1 MSLGHHEFDSGVPKL
16 LPFLVNTPKLRHI
29 KRLHNSAGFYV
40 KGAKVGVIGDIT
52 SDTLDLTM
60 TKEDIFSDENEAIKL
75 DAFPTNQPAEVAS
88 EFIILHNNDMHSRF
102 EQTDAKSGKCA
113 EQLAKEDKCYG
124 GFARVAHLVR
134 KYRKEAEEGGM
145 PVVYLNAGDTSAGT
159 IWYFRFKDDIATA
172 FLNKLLPDAAS
183 LGNHEFN
190 TGIPGLVP
198 FLEKVD
204 FPIVAANLDLSATP
218 ELRKTKHLQNST
230 VLDVNGVKVGV
241 IGYITPDTFELTM
254 TKENIFTDEIEA
266 INREAENLKAQGI
279 NIIIAVG
286 HSGYEKDQ
294 EIAAKCPEVDLVI
307 GGHTN
312 TFLYNS
318 EQPDIE
324 NIDGPYPT
332 LVNQTSGKQVP
343 VVQAYAYTKYLGKL
357 HVQFDKDGNLI
368 KFDGTPILLN
378 AEIPRETDVLELLEV
393 YRPEVAK
400 LENDVVGHT
409 MVFIDGRAEVCH
421 FRECNLGNLVTD
433 AMVHA
438 RVLEDLGGTY
448 WTDAAVAFVQA
459 GGMRDGIEPRSD
471 GTITAKD
478 VSNVLR
484 HNNDLYVS
492 KISGKTLLAALEHS
506 ASMVEKKEPTGF
518 LHMSGVHVTYDY
530 NNPVG
535 SRVVTA
541 DIRCAA
547 CATPI
552 YEPLDEKKFYN
563 VIISRYLLNEG
574 DGYKFFEDNPG
585 QAQHMKSKEVDVLS
599 IYLKGHDFIYPGV
612 EDRIT
617 IIQKIAE

>member
-1 MSLGHHEFDSGVPKL
+1 MKTYFTLTVLGLILCCL
-16 LPFLVNTPKLRHI
+16 LFGQ
-29 KRLHNSAGFYV
+29 LH
-40 KGAKVGVIGDIT
+40 
-52 SDTLDLTM
+52 
-60 TKEDIFSDENEAIKL
+60 
-75 DAFPTNQPAEVAS
+75 AFPTKAPAEVAT

-102 EQTDAKSGKCA
+102 EQTNANSGKCS
-113 EQLAKEDKCYG
+113 EELAKENKCYG

-134 KYRKEAEEGGM
+134 KYRDEAKHGGM

-159 IWYFRFKDDIATA
+159 AWYFRFKDDIATA

-183 LGNHEFN
+183 LGNHEFDS
-190 TGIPGLVP
+190 GVPGLLP
-198 FLEKVD
+198 FLDKVD
-204 FPIVAANLDLSATP
+204 FPIVAANLDLSSSP
-218 ELRKTKHLQNST
+218 KLRHSKHLQNST
-230 VLDVNGVKVGV
+230 VLEVNGAKVGV
-241 IGYITPDTFELTM
+241 IGYITPDTLDLTM
-254 TKENIFTDEIEA
+254 TKEDLFTDEIEA

-279 NIIIAVG
+279 NIIIALG

-312 TFLYNS
+312 TFLYNDQ
-318 EQPDIE
+318 QPDTE
-324 NIDGPYPT
+324 SVDGPYPT

-378 AEIPRETDVLELLEV
+378 SEVPRESDVLELLEV

-400 LENDVVGHT
+400 LENDVVGHSK
-409 MVFIDGRAEVCH
+409 VFIDGRREICNS
-421 FRECNLGNLVTD
+421 RECNLGNLVAD

-438 RVLEDLGGTY
+438 RVMEDLGGTY

-459 GGMRDGIEPRSD
+459 GGMRNGIEPRSD

-478 VSNVLR
+478 VTSVLS

-506 ASMVEKKEPTGF
+506 ASMIDQKEPNGF
-518 LHMSGVHVTYDY
+518 LQMSGVHVTYDY
-530 NNPVG
+530 NNPIG
-535 SRVVTA
+535 SRVVNA
-541 DIRCAA
+541 EIRCAA
-547 CATPI
+547 CTIPV
-552 YEPLDEKKFYN
+552 YEPLDEDKHYN
-563 VIISRYLLNEG
+563 VIVSHFLLHNG
-574 DGYKFFEDNPG
+574 DGYTFHEENGSEP
-585 QAQHMKSKEVDVLS
+585 QHMKNKEVDVLTL
-599 IYLKGHDFIYPGV
+599 YLRNHDFIYPGV

-617 IIQKIAE
+617 IIPRMEGERRKREHE